1 MSLKCTIF
9 VNVNDIYE
17 QGFLYLLF
25 LNQKVKPQG
34 NNGGLLEKRE
44 TRNEH

>member
-17 QGFLYLLF
+17 YGFLYLLF
-25 LNQKVKPQG
+25 LNQKVKTTRKQWG
-34 NNGGLLEKRE
+34 AFRK
-44 TRNEH
+44 TRNKK